1 MSKYQKE
8 IIGINLLFISVFIF
22 ASLLGYSPGYKPGE
36 PSTYGFGGVWG
47 SSISTL
53 LIEYYGT
60 GSYILSIIPG
70 FFGYL
75 YFSHKEAI
83 SLKNLMNLCYLIAV
97 SIWVSVFTYFLSVT
111 FTRPY
116 WEHFSGKLGN
126 SISLFSIETFG
137 NFFSIV
143 ILFLSILIINM
154 VFFGYSIYDTFTLA
168 WVKIYNQI
176 KWIVNK
182 IKILV
187 SRPKQTSLTDN
198 IDEIS
203 FNEDMEI
210 NEDMENQN
218 ISPDYEDNIQGNSNY
233 LDDEDQLDRDSSEST
248 EPKSSEEFSND
259 LTDNL
264 ENKVEES
271 NKVSNI
277 EIEEEIEEEKVDI
290 DSEQERKKKYFR
302 YALPTATLLN
312 DPIEV
317 GTKHSETELH
327 QKADGLIYALET
339 FGVKGKVRRIN
350 QGPVI
355 TLFEIEPDEGV
366 RVNKFTNLSDDLSRV
381 MKASKVRVIAPIPG
395 TRFVGIE
402 IPNDSPAIVYLKN
415 IITSEDYSNLNSKMT
430 IGLGKTT
437 SGKSFSFELDKMP
450 HLLVAGATGSGKS
463 VCINSIIT
471 SILYKAKPD
480 EVKFILI
487 DPKKV
492 ELSSYNALKNY
503 HLITTSDL
511 DEDVITKTEN
521 STGILDSAITEME
534 RRFEIFSEAKVR
546 NISEYNKKCME
557 DSNLEKI
564 PYIVVIIDELA
575 DLMMTSGR
583 AIEDPITRLAQK
595 ARAIGIHLIVATQR
609 PSVDVITGLI
619 KSNFPARIAFQVS
632 SKTDSR
638 TIIDQNGAETLLGNG
653 DMLFLPPGAA
663 TPMRLHGAYI
673 SLEEIESILKHIS
686 EQPIPEK
693 IFLPEV
699 KKTNEESD
707 FSIND
712 RDELLIDAA
721 KLVIQYQQASV
732 SLLQRKFRIGY
743 SRAGRI
749 IDELESLGIVSGH
762 SGSKARDVLVDESYL
777 ENIMK

>member
-8 IIGINLLFISVFIF
+8 IIGINLLFISAFTL
-22 ASLLGYSPGYKPGE
+22 ASLLGYSEAYQTGT
-36 PSTYGFGGVWG
+36 PSTYGFGGDWG
-47 SSISTL
+47 SFIADL
-53 LIEYYGT
+53 MFWYYGT

-75 YFSHKEAI
+75 YFSHKEVI
-83 SLKNLMNLCYLIAV
+83 CFKNLINLCYLIAV
-97 SIWVSVFTYFLSVT
+97 SIWISVFTYFLGII
-111 FTRPY
+111 FTKPL
-116 WEHFSGKLGN
+116 WQHFSGKLGN
-126 SISLFSIETFG
+126 SISLFSIDVFG

-143 ILFLSILIINM
+143 ILFLSILVLNM
-154 VFFGYSIYDTFTLA
+154 VFFGYSIYDTLSLV
-168 WVKIYNQI
+168 WGKVCNQI
-176 KWIVNK
+176 KWVINR
-182 IKILV
+182 IKVLL
-187 SRPKQTSLTDN
+187 SRSSQTSVVDTAE
-198 IDEIS
+198 EIS
-203 FNEDMEI
+203 FNEDMENQDVDI
-210 NEDMENQN
+210 KYDENVQEN
-218 ISPDYEDNIQGNSNY
+218 NDYFN
-233 LDDEDQLDRDSSEST
+233 DEDILDQDNLEST
-248 EPKSSEEFSND
+248 ELEQPETSSND
-259 LTDNL
+259 STIHSD
-264 ENKVEES
+264 EVSEDYET
-271 NKVSNI
+271 SNI
-277 EIEEEIEEEKVDI
+277 EIEEEIEEEEIDI
-290 DSEQERKKKYFR
+290 DLEKERKKKYFQ
-302 YALPTATLLN
+302 YSLPQATLLN
-312 DPIEV
+312 DPIEI
-317 GTKHSETELH
+317 GTKHSEEELH

-415 IITSEDYSNLNSKMT
+415 IITSEDYSNLSSKMT

-463 VCINSIIT
+463 VCINSIIA

-492 ELSSYNALKNY
+492 ELSSYNALKDY
-503 HLITTSDL
+503 HLITTSNL

-534 RRFEIFSEAKVR
+534 RRFEVFSAVKVR
-546 NISEYNKKCME
+546 NISEYNKKSMK
-557 DSNLEKI
+557 DSSLEKI

-663 TPMRLHGAYI
+663 TPMRLHGAFI
-673 SLEEIESILKHIS
+673 SLEEIEAILDHIS
-686 EQPIPEK
+686 KQPLPEK
-693 IFLPEV
+693 VFLPDT
-699 KKTNEESD
+699 KSSKEESD
-707 FSIND
+707 FSIDD
-712 RDELLIDAA
+712 RDELLMDAA
-721 KLVIQYQQASV
+721 RLVIQYQQASV

-777 ENIMK
+777 ENIIK